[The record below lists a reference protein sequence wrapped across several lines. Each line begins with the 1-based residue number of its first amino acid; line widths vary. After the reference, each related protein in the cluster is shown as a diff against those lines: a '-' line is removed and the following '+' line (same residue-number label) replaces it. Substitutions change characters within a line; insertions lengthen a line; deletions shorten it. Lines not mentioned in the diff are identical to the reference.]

1 VGSVGEFGSDFERSN
16 RGELVF
22 LDLFLLCE
30 DFLKGQT
37 LNLLTLPP
45 ISPGGAGIS
54 GADGRRGSDEGG
66 TGESP

>member
-16 RGELVF
+16 MGELF

-37 LNLLTLPP
+37 LNLLTLLV

-54 GADGRRGSDEGG
+54 GADGK
-66 TGESP
+66 